1 MRKIIAVIIFTM
13 VLILAGYTYW
23 FYFNSYSDG
32 YREGILQKFS
42 RRGNIFKTNEG
53 EMVLLGFG
61 QRSNG
66 MINSNFF
73 YFSVTDKSLADS
85 LDKCMGK
92 SMRLHYIQYRK
103 SLPWRGDNYNGKNS
117 ETGQYV
123 VDHIDNV
130 KDATVY

>member
-1 MRKIIAVIIFTM
+1 MRKVLGISVLVIALFVT
-13 VLILAGYTYW
+13 GYVYW

-42 RRGNIFKTNEG
+42 RRDNVFKTNEG

-61 QRSNG
+61 QKSNG
-66 MINSNFF
+66 MMNSNFF
-73 YFSVTDKSLADS
+73 YFSVTDKALADS

-92 SMRLHYIQYRK
+92 SMRVHYIQYRK

-123 VDHIDNV
+123 VDHIDNL

>member
-1 MRKIIAVIIFTM
+1 MRKIIVITIFAIALLLT
-13 VLILAGYTYW
+13 GYIYW

-42 RRGNIFKTNEG
+42 RRGNVFKTNEG

-61 QRSNG
+61 QKSNG
-66 MINSNFF
+66 MMNSNFF
-73 YFSVTDKSLADS
+73 YFSVTDKALADS

-92 SMRLHYIQYRK
+92 SMRVHYIQYRK

-123 VDHIDNV
+123 VDHLDNV

>member
-1 MRKIIAVIIFTM
+1 MRKIIAVIIFAM

-117 ETGQYV
+117 ETGQYI